1 MIAEILQAAHRMDA
15 GLVRVLGRPY
25 HVVLGIGLVI
35 EVVVRFR
42 ELRDAAETTVGLMRL
57 TLVML
62 LYLALLIHQVGELH
76 AHMKE
81 KREREAS

>member
-15 GLVRVLGRPY
+15 GIVRVLGRPY
-25 HVVLGIGLVI
+25 HVVLGAGLVI
-35 EVVVRFR
+35 EVVERFR
-42 ELRDAAETTVGLMRL
+42 ELRHAAETNAGLVRL
-57 TLVML
+57 TLVIL

-76 AHMKE
+76 THMKE